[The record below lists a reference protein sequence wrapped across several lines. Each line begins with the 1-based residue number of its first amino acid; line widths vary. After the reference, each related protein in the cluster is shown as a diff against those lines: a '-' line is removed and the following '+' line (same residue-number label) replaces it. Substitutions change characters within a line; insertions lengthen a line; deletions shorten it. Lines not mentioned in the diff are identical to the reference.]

1 MGEPVDR
8 IRTQTTEARERLEAL
23 IRGYRMSQAVYVATL
38 LVRAGFRLV
47 RTISLGRAPPHRG
60 AARLAPPAVGAR
72 SRGTVV
78 SARGTLEGHR
88 RNIGKREPGSLG
100 YCGRGNKRCS
110 GLARPARYS

>member
-47 RTISLGRAPPHRG
+47 RTISLGRAPKAMGITSSRRG
-60 AARLAPPAVGAR
+60 PSSST
-72 SRGTVV
+72 SR
-78 SARGTLEGHR
+78 RGPQPR
-88 RNIGKREPGSLG
+88 YCRE
-100 YCGRGNKRCS
+100 C
-110 GLARPARYS
+110 ARYA